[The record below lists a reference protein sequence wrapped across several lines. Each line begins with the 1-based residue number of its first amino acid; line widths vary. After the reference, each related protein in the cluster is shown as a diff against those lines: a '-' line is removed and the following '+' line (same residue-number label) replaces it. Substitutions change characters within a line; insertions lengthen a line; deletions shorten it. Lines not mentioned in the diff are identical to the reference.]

1 MKKIPIYLISILT
14 VFIFIMAFYIM
25 VFGSIAISNN
35 QLVNIFGY
43 SYSIVPTGSMAG
55 DREDSIQEGDVII
68 IKLSKYENANVED
81 IIHFYSVDNGFFI
94 THRAI
99 NITEA
104 GIITQGDAVPE
115 PDTEIVTP
123 EMYRGIVI
131 SSFSFFNIGN
141 LLSYRNLIFLV
152 IILIILFV
160 LIREV
165 VKIII
170 TLRKAQIEQY
180 EKRLEAEKKQMIDIE
195 MERIK
200 AELKKQQENI
210 ESKD

>member
-1 MKKIPIYLISILT
+1 
-14 VFIFIMAFYIM
+14 MAFYIM